1 MGEKQLMCVAR
12 AILGKKKIVVMDEAT
27 ANVDMET
34 ERVIEETMKRELSEC
49 TVVTVAHRLD
59 TVIKSDRI
67 LVLSHGRVKEFDHPH
82 ILLQK
87 EGGYFARMVEA
98 TGKERAEALRK
109 AALIA
114 YSDKQSAFLS

>member
-1 MGEKQLMCVAR
+1 MVLSVGEKQLMCVAR

-98 TGKERAEALRK
+98 TGKERAGALRK
-109 AALIA
+109 AAFSA
-114 YSDKQSAFLS
+114 YSDS